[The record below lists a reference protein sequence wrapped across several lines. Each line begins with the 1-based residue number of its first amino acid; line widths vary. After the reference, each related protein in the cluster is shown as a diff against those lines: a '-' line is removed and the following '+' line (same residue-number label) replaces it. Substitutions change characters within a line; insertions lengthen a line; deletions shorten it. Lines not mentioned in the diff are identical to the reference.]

1 MPWTMIW
8 LNLYFLF
15 FITQISFA
23 VDLQVDYGFYPIVF
37 SIYALVLI
45 FAGSMLAVIWF
56 HAKKNEL
63 IENTLT
69 AYAIQNITL
78 QSILTPIVIAG
89 SILISI
95 INVQTAYY
103 FWLTD
108 KHAHSYSMFAVCPQ
122 EDSYLEQL

>member
-56 HAKKNEL
+56 HAKKNKL
-63 IENTLT
+63 IDNTLT

-78 QSILTPIVIAG
+78 QSILTPILIAG

-103 FWLTD
+103 FWVTIIPA
-108 KHAHSYSMFAVCPQ
+108 KMIINKK
-122 EDSYLEQL
+122 YLY